1 LNLLRRAPRTVYRV
15 FDEEEYLSG
24 SGEEECFTAPA
35 SGARDR
41 RLRRAASAA
50 MLVGTVSAIGGLVT
64 LSDVWPVRGSGRR
77 PGVGLRDL
85 AGALVSP
92 HAAGTHDWRERERA
106 RRPREGTGAA
116 GVAVR
121 ARGPVQPSGR
131 RRAPGRSA
139 PAPALRA
146 PTDTALVAL
155 ARSTVGQSVPLAH
168 AGRAEFGFERAE
180 S

>member
-1 LNLLRRAPRTVYRV
+1 LILLRRAPRTVYRV

-35 SGARDR
+35 SGAHR

-77 PGVGLRDL
+77 LGVGLRDL
-85 AGALVSP
+85 AGALISP
-92 HAAGTHDWRERERA
+92 RAARTHDWRERERA
-106 RRPREGTGAA
+106 RRPREGARAA
-116 GVAVR
+116 GAAVR
-121 ARGPVQPSGR
+121 AGGPVQPSGR
-131 RRAPGRSA
+131 RRTPGRSA
-139 PAPALRA
+139 SAPAPRA

-155 ARSTVGQSVPLAH
+155 ARSTVGQSVPLAR
-168 AGRAEFGFERAE
+168 AGQAEFGFERAE